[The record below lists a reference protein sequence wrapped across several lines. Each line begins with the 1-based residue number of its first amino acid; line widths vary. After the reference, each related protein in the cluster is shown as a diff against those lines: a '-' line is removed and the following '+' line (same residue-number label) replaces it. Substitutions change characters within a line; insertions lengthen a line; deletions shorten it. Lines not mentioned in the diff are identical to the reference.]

1 MVIVTNMYKCST
13 LGFKAW
19 WSRVPGQSE
28 IQGDSASKEIIL
40 KKYILKINTSM
51 IIPVSAAT
59 GDRKIQSKWLF
70 ILKLELLCL
79 HFLPEWCNENR
90 VRVTYVNND
99 TVTFLKMEPPSPV
112 FLLATS
118 KNALQVVQK
127 HLQAPCGVCLFT
139 SFSIYNYNRHLIKH

>member
-1 MVIVTNMYKCST
+1 
-13 LGFKAW
+13 
-19 WSRVPGQSE
+19 
-28 IQGDSASKEIIL
+28 
-40 KKYILKINTSM
+40 M

-127 HLQAPCGVCLFT
+127 HLQAPCGVFLT
-139 SFSIYNYNRHLIKH
+139 SFPVYNYNRRLIKH